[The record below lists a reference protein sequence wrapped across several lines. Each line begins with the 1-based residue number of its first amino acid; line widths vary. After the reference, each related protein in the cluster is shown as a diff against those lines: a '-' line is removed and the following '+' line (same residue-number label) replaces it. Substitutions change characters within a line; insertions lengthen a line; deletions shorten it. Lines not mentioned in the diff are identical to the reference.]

1 MFLISIIKSVKT
13 FQKNPFLW
21 RDQELS
27 LLIPIAVCL
36 AAFLVIKSVFSQEDN
51 HPLVAMIVG
60 MIVATCWR
68 VQQSKRANAPRNVKV
83 GATA

>member
-1 MFLISIIKSVKT
+1 MVAPKQT
-13 FQKNPFLW
+13 
-21 RDQELS
+21 REYG
-27 LLIPIAVCL
+27 LLVPV
-36 AAFLVIKSVFSQEDN
+36 AAALLNFFVIKSVFSQEDN